1 MGEDF
6 FFLWWIIPRLFLID
20 WDIFDIPLDNFWR
33 SSWEC
38 SNLAEVLGS
47 FVCLSA
53 YLFVWEYSKWLL
65 KKIPLVILNS
75 TSIPSCFFRR
85 WSNAVAEKKSQN
97 GSNCLKRGQTAE
109 CKRQMQSCWEL
120 KLDTDHSFYLL
131 DGQVVNNGRA
141 PLLQRR
147 SIGEERRD
155 GHFGRHPDVAQRG
168 RRVRRRPFGNV
179 EQPLGTVAVL
189 EQVADLFQ
197 GNNSSSLGS
206 VTVKKSPTTDTSSP
220 IRTNGIF
227 NSFEILCSNIPLS
240 HYLSQKCPQNVE
252 ESEKKPIPPPQKY
265 QRISKESS
273 KSYFLFFL
281 FFFLPELPGHPQEYS
296 TAWQIKKKS

>member
-1 MGEDF
+1 
-6 FFLWWIIPRLFLID
+6 
-20 WDIFDIPLDNFWR
+20 
-33 SSWEC
+33 
-38 SNLAEVLGS
+38 
-47 FVCLSA
+47 
-53 YLFVWEYSKWLL
+53 
-65 KKIPLVILNS
+65 
-75 TSIPSCFFRR
+75 
-85 WSNAVAEKKSQN
+85 
-97 GSNCLKRGQTAE
+97 
-109 CKRQMQSCWEL
+109 MQSCWEL

-206 VTVKKSPTTDTSSP
+206 VAVKKSPTTDTSSP

-240 HYLSQKCPQNVE
+240 QKCPQNVE

-265 QRISKESS
+265 QRISKKSS
-273 KSYFLFFL
+273 KSFFFFL
-281 FFFLPELPGHPQEYS
+281 FFYFFCQNYRGTH
-296 TAWQIKKKS
+296 KNK